1 MRKAIFERMV
11 RETTYFYPSQIER
24 VVALCLR
31 TGLNKSEIMRIAL
44 ESFLRFNG
52 LRDPEFR
59 FLASDIEE
67 ELIAE
72 YREDFLRPFVEM
84 MGDNKRQERTNDER
98 QESKES
104 KGSKK

>member
-11 RETTYFYPSQIER
+11 RETTYFYPSQIQR
-24 VVALCLR
+24 IVALCLR
-31 TGLNKSEIMRIAL
+31 MGCNKSEVMRAAL

-59 FLASDIEE
+59 FLASDIED

-72 YREDFLRPFVEM
+72 YREDFMRPFVEM
-84 MGDNKRQERTNDER
+84 LGQRKGKKKGE
-98 QESKES
+98 KE
-104 KGSKK
+104 KQD

>member
-24 VVALCLR
+24 TVALCLR
-31 TGLNKSEIMRIAL
+31 TGCNKSEVMRAAL
-44 ESFLRFNG
+44 ESFLRFHG
-52 LRDPEFR
+52 LRDPGFK

-72 YREDFLRPFVEM
+72 YREDFMQPFVEM
-84 MGDNKRQERTNDER
+84 LGEKEEKMGDKGEKD
-98 QESKES
+98 ESKR
-104 KGSKK
+104 GD